1 MNVLLES
8 LNLLLKCLDL
18 PDVVRHE
25 DKTYTQK
32 AFILLSAN
40 WELYIKQLKLVLQYV
55 DYAEFGSYRKLGNFQ
70 R

>member
-8 LNLLLKCLDL
+8 LNLLLKYLDH
-18 PDVVRHE
+18 PDVVSRA

-32 AFILLSAN
+32 VFILSSAN

-55 DYAEFGSYRKLGNFQ
+55 DYAEFGSYCKSGNFQ